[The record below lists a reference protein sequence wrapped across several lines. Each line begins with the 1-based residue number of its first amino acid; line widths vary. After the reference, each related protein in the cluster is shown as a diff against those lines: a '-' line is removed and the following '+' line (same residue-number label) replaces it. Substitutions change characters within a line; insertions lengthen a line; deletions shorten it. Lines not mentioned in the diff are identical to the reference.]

1 MSASTAIGLVS
12 ESLRNLLLAEW
23 NLSTVPNVTILA
35 PDESGTEP
43 RINLFLYKVMEN
55 PHLANQ
61 DWQASR
67 TAPGQ
72 LVPPPLPLNLYYLM
86 TPYAVNDGQ
95 TGNATAHMLLGEA
108 MRIFAQ
114 HAIIPQGDEATPIL
128 AAGLHDAREQVK
140 IMLNTLD
147 LDELSR
153 VWSTFSQ
160 PFRLS
165 VLYEVSVVQIDQSP
179 ERERPIPRRVEQI
192 GVPEVRAPYRPPV
205 VTSLLPL
212 RGSVGTEITCSGEE
226 LAGWRPAINI
236 VGESVPVHEDD
247 LDEEGQLLGNSF
259 RFIAPATVP
268 PGLHEIRVEISSL
281 FRRIFLF
288 EIQE

>member
-23 NLSTVPNVTILA
+23 TLPTAANVTILA
-35 PDESGTEP
+35 PDESGTDP
-43 RINLFLYKVMEN
+43 RINLFLYKVMEH

-61 DWQASR
+61 EWQASR
-67 TAPGQ
+67 IAPGQ
-72 LVPPPLPLNLYYLM
+72 LVPPPLSLNLFYLM
-86 TPYAVNDGQ
+86 TAYAANDAQ

-114 HAIIPQGDEATPIL
+114 HAIIPPGTDDEPIL
-128 AAGLHDAREQVK
+128 APGLQEAREQVK
-140 IMLNTLD
+140 IMFNPLD

-165 VLYEVSVVQIDQSP
+165 VLYEVSVIQIDQSTDQV
-179 ERERPIPRRVEQI
+179 RPIPRRVEQI

-205 VTSLLPL
+205 VTALAPL
-212 RGSVGTEITCSGEE
+212 RGPAGTELTLSGEG
-226 LAGWRPAINI
+226 LTGWRPT
-236 VGESVPVHEDD
+236 VTLMGEPVAVDNDD
-247 LDEEGQLLGNSF
+247 LDAEGRLLGNSF
-259 RFIAPATVP
+259 QLEVPATLP
-268 PGLHEIRVEISSL
+268 AGLHEVRVDISHL
-281 FRRIFLF
+281 FRRTFFF
-288 EIQE
+288 EVQ